1 MLLTLMRLEELV
13 NFTEEFVEY
22 LKGPRAKHKKVK
34 MAKLKIMRIQ

>member
-22 LKGPRAKHKKVK
+22 LKDSRLKHKTVK
-34 MAKLKIMRIQ
+34 MAKLKIMKIQ